1 MMDYQSFKDVVVE
14 KILDFMPPEYANA
27 IVEVHDVEKVNQTLD
42 GLTIRK
48 DKDQMI
54 TPSVY
59 LNGYYEMYQNNGN
72 LEETLT
78 RLVDNYCRACHTPE
92 FSVPTDFKEMKDK
105 VVMTLINTEQNK
117 EMLEN
122 LPHKEFQDLS
132 VVFRVVVSKDENG
145 IASAKVDYS
154 IMKQMGV
161 DPEQLFQLA
170 AVNTKEMFPPKVKNM
185 FDVMKEMF
193 IQDGLPEEMLAM
205 FEEQEPK
212 EAMLVISN
220 EMGVNGAVS
229 MLYDETLHKL
239 SEKLGTDLYIL
250 PSSIHE
256 TIAISVEMGDP
267 ESLAEMVHQ
276 ANNDVV
282 ALGDRLSNN
291 VYHYDKDLRKLTLA
305 TDVPNKR
312 LDGIVSEAPMVYE
325 AGKSR

>member
-59 LNGYYEMYQNNGN
+59 LNGYYELYQNNGN
-72 LEETLT
+72 LEKTLT
-78 RLVDNYCRACHTPE
+78 GLAENYCRACHTPE

-132 VVFRVVVSKDENG
+132 VIFRVVVSKDENG

-185 FDVMKEMF
+185 FDVTTAASS
-193 IQDGLPEEMLAM
+193 GL
-205 FEEQEPK
+205 
-212 EAMLVISN
+212 
-220 EMGVNGAVS
+220 
-229 MLYDETLHKL
+229 
-239 SEKLGTDLYIL
+239 
-250 PSSIHE
+250 
-256 TIAISVEMGDP
+256 
-267 ESLAEMVHQ
+267 
-276 ANNDVV
+276 
-282 ALGDRLSNN
+282 
-291 VYHYDKDLRKLTLA
+291 
-305 TDVPNKR
+305 
-312 LDGIVSEAPMVYE
+312 
-325 AGKSR
+325 

>member
-59 LNGYYEMYQNNGN
+59 LNGYYELYQNNGN
-72 LEETLT
+72 LEKTLT
-78 RLVDNYCRACHTPE
+78 SLAENYCRACHTPE

-132 VVFRVVVSKDENG
+132 VIFRVVVSKDENG

-212 EAMLVISN
+212 EAMWVISN

-239 SEKLGTDLYIL
+239 SEKLGTDLNIL

-256 TIAISVEMGDP
+256 SIAISVDMGDP
-267 ESLAEMVHQ
+267 DSLAEMVH
-276 ANNDVV
+276 
-282 ALGDRLSNN
+282 
-291 VYHYDKDLRKLTLA
+291 
-305 TDVPNKR
+305 
-312 LDGIVSEAPMVYE
+312 
-325 AGKSR
+325 

>member
-14 KILDFMPPEYANA
+14 KILDYMPPEYANA
-27 IVEVHDVEKVNQTLD
+27 IVDIHEVEKVNQKVD
-42 GLTIRK
+42 GLIIRK
-48 DKDQMI
+48 DTSRVI
-54 TPSVY
+54 APSVY
-59 LNGYYEMYQNNGN
+59 LNGYYEMYKDNGN

-78 RLVDNYCRACHTPE
+78 SLATNYSRACYAPE
-92 FSVPTDFKEMKDK
+92 ISVPTDFKEMKDK

-132 VVFRVVVSKDENG
+132 VIFRVVVSKDEKG

-161 DPEQLFQLA
+161 DQDQLFQLA
-170 AVNTKEMFPPKVKNM
+170 AVNTKEMFPPRVKNM
-185 FDVMKEMF
+185 VGVMKEMF
-193 IQDGLPEEMLAM
+193 IQDGMPEEMLAM
-205 FEEQEPK
+205 FEDQDPK
-212 EAMLVISN
+212 ESLWVISN
-220 EMGVNGAVS
+220 DIGVNGAVS

-239 SEKLGTDLYIL
+239 TEKLNTDLYIL

-256 TIAISVEMGDP
+256 TIAISVDMGEP
-267 ESLAEMVHQ
+267 ESLAQMVQ
-276 ANNDVV
+276 EANTEVV

-312 LDGIVSEAPMVYE
+312 LDGIVSVAPMVYE

>member
-1 MMDYQSFKDVVVE
+1 MMDYQNFKDVVAE
-14 KILDFMPPEYANA
+14 KVLDFMPPEYANA
-27 IVEVHDVEKVNQTLD
+27 IVEIHEVEKVNQKLD

-48 DKDQMI
+48 DKSQVI

-59 LNGYYEMYQNNGN
+59 LNGYYEMYKNNEN

-78 RLVDNYCRACHTPE
+78 ALATNYARACETPE
-92 FSVPTDFKEMKDK
+92 ISVPTDFKEMKDK

-132 VVFRVVVSKDENG
+132 VIFRVVVSKDEQG

-161 DPEQLFQLA
+161 DQDQLFQLA

-185 FDVMKEMF
+185 VDVMRDMLL
-193 IQDGLPEEMLAM
+193 QDGMPEEMLAM
-205 FEEQEPK
+205 FADQDPK
-212 EAMLVISN
+212 ESLWVISN
-220 EMGVNGAVS
+220 DMGVNGAVS

-239 SEKLGTDLYIL
+239 TEKVGTDLYIL

-256 TIAISVEMGDP
+256 TIAVSVDMGDP
-267 ESLAEMVHQ
+267 DSLAQMVHE
-276 ANNDVV
+276 ANTEVV
-282 ALGDRLSNN
+282 ALGERLSNN